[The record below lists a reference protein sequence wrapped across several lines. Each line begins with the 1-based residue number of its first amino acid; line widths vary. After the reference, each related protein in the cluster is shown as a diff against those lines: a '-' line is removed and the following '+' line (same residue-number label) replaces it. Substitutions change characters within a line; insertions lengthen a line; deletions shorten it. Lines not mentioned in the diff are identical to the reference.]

1 MTDVQLR
8 FNQLTEKLHQRGYR
22 MTPQRLALIRLI
34 AASEG
39 HPDAARLFATVKEHH
54 PTMSLATVYKTL
66 ELLKDLNEVI
76 EIDLHDVS
84 HYDGN
89 KPYPHPHII
98 CTNCQKIIDGE
109 MDESVAKLVSEVEQN
124 TKFKIQRHQLNFYG
138 LCAECQAKFAMD
150 EAT

>member
-1 MTDVQLR
+1 MTDIQLR

-39 HPDAARLFATVKEHH
+39 HPNAANLFASVRDQY
-54 PTMSLATVYKTL
+54 PTMSLATVYKTI

-76 EIDLHDVS
+76 EINLNDVS

-89 KPYPHPHII
+89 KPYSHPHII
-98 CTNCQKIIDGE
+98 CTNCRKILDGDME
-109 MDESVAKLVSEVEQN
+109 ESMSKLVREVEQ
-124 TKFKIQRHQLNFYG
+124 TMHFKVQRHQLNFYG
-138 LCAECQAKFAMD
+138 LCLECQEQYSSDKD
-150 EAT
+150 

>member
-8 FNQLTEKLHQRGYR
+8 FNQLTDKLHQRGYR

-39 HPDAARLFATVKEHH
+39 HPDAASLYTTVKEHH

-76 EIDLHDVS
+76 EINFHDVS

-89 KPYPHPHII
+89 KPYSHPHII

-109 MDESVAKLVSEVEQN
+109 MEESVVKLVSEVEQN
-124 TKFKIQRHQLNFYG
+124 TKFKVQRHQLNFYG
-138 LCAECQAKFAMD
+138 LCAECQDKLAIEAAK
-150 EAT
+150 